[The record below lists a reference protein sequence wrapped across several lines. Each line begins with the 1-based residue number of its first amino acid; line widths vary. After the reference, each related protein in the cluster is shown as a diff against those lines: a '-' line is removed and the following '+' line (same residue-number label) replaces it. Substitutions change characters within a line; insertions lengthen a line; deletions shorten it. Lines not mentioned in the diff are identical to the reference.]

1 MAKVTLELD
10 TNDLADNHMLEKL
23 FSSRKLESVVA
34 EPVPVLAVTEGAG
47 AIAVTLP
54 PVTSVGEEPP
64 RSRKGKKKEDV
75 DELPVAPTAPVAP
88 ANKDLEALRQEYHR
102 SLMKRLVD
110 VITSARPGVDT
121 DLINRIGGSV
131 GVTGGFSGLKN
142 ATLEQLEGFERAWD
156 ATLASLPV

>member
-1 MAKVTLELD
+1 
-10 TNDLADNHMLEKL
+10 
-23 FSSRKLESVVA
+23 
-34 EPVPVLAVTEGAG
+34 
-47 AIAVTLP
+47 
-54 PVTSVGEEPP
+54 
-64 RSRKGKKKEDV
+64 
-75 DELPVAPTAPVAP
+75 
-88 ANKDLEALRQEYHR
+88 
-102 SLMKRLVD
+102 MKRLVD